1 MVFAFKGTRLMTCIY
16 KAFRRQEGRE
26 STGEMATSPR
36 RQASQVSGAAMAAG
50 VRPKEPPPMVVQGDF
65 RKVSGISTEIFRQIE
80 TVENDHDAT
89 TAAALEA
96 VERRGEM
103 VVRLLDPR
111 HLGRAAAEAAKK
123 FLALQDAKHFV
134 HLVEIVKRPGQTLGL
149 YIREGN
155 GLERSDGVFISRIA
169 LESAVYNSGCLKVGD
184 EILAVNMVDV
194 TRMSLDDVV
203 IIMSIPRRL
212 VLVTRQ
218 RKAGK
223 GGVVSPH
230 LQPRSEHK
238 PPPVV
243 VIKKELRED
252 DEMDDAD
259 DSSSR
264 RHGGDGR
271 EMLPSSRS
279 RLGLGLTGLDTAQDL
294 ALESNGDTANGL
306 GLADLYYN
314 SRPEHATDQTSATA
328 SWPYQ
333 PPPPPVITEQPKPS
347 SIPQHFQPYD
357 RGYPKTLESLAEK
370 VHAFYSGPTQPAT
383 GSSRRLSQ
391 PSRSYYGGRKVMP
404 RSGSDQHLPRVEYG
418 LSSTPHTLLRSSLK
432 AGTAG
437 AASSYSASR
446 YRSEQPFSA
455 GTLTR
460 RHRPSL
466 DYASDTEATCTSSPR
481 TSYSYYR
488 QGLSTPTTS
497 RTPTLSRAHTGTA
510 VVGGA
515 VSAALRS
522 NSLPRDHRGR
532 SHHTAQQARH
542 HVVHF
547 ERDSRVAPSST
558 GLIDQEDSD
567 GAVSAPELPVTRKER
582 GRIPSSPSVFTAD
595 EYRAWLQRTP
605 STSAIYERLRA
616 SRDVLQAQRAQRFT
630 YSAENLL
637 DRTRQE
643 QPYYSYRP
651 HVTST
656 LDRHQYSSRS
666 GSGTGLSTST
676 GRASSMRRMRHLLDL
691 ESRHIPNPSPTRTQ
705 DPRSHLL
712 DINPAEF
719 LKYKMDKPVTA
730 LGSEPNAPAEPG
742 ISGLLWVHLLAGR
755 GLRATT
761 STSAASTPSGTSA
774 IGGNATSG
782 LRDLY
787 CVLECD
793 RVHKARTVVRTGD
806 LVFDWD
812 ETFELDLVDNRELD
826 FLIYSWDPQ
835 YRHKLCYKGSVHL
848 ATLLRESP
856 IHQLALK
863 IEPRGTL
870 YLRLRHTDPHQTFKR
885 RGPVGLHL
893 LGRPGGKVLS
903 GATSGALFGADL
915 ETVVNRENLTGGVPG
930 GVATSVTIATQAS
943 SSVPIIIRRC
953 VEEVERRGLD
963 IIGLYRL
970 CGSASKKRILREAFE
985 RNARTVD
992 LSPDN
997 VPDINV
1003 ITGVLKDYLRE
1014 LPEPLFTK
1022 CLYQMM
1028 VDALS
1033 VCLPDDPEGNAKLM
1047 FSILDCLPK
1056 VNRCTLIFLM
1066 DHLALVV
1073 SQSERNKMSPQN
1085 LAICFGPVLM
1095 LQSEEGRE
1103 LDFNQPIN
1111 VLRYLLEIWPS
1122 KSVREVF
1129 APSPHLLASSQASS
1143 LPPSR
1148 LQPVIKAAPAVTSSA
1163 GGGLWS
1169 LGRGVRATTVSRGR
1183 KPPETS
1189 HPQQQVVIVS
1199 SPDSPTSEESS
1210 PSPSPESEV
1219 KKAVPP
1225 LTLQQRTSTLRKSS
1239 SVKKSGGFPGSL
1251 VGADSLL
1258 TPAGRSVEGE
1268 ALGNLTEDQQQH
1280 QIQTPT
1286 SSTTT
1291 EDSRKEG
1298 GREADEEGSDEVKEE
1313 DGDDEDG
1320 TCIEDIRATRMEE
1333 E

>member
-1 MVFAFKGTRLMTCIY
+1 MLCCG
-16 KAFRRQEGRE
+16 RRKEGRE
-26 STGEMATSPR
+26 ATPEMATSPR
-36 RQASQVSGAAMAAG
+36 RQASQVPGSTT

-111 HLGRAAAEAAKK
+111 HMGRAASEAAKR

-155 GLERSDGVFISRIA
+155 GLDRSDGVFISRIA

-194 TRMSLDDVV
+194 THMSLDDVV

-252 DEMDDAD
+252 DDMDEEDM
-259 DSSSR
+259 SSR
-264 RHGGDGR
+264 RRGGDGR
-271 EMLPSSRS
+271 ETSSSRS
-279 RLGLGLTGLDTAQDL
+279 RLGLGLTGLGSTQDL
-294 ALESNGDTANGL
+294 GMDSNGDATTNGL

-314 SRPEHATDQTSATA
+314 SRPEHSGDRPSATA
-328 SWPYQ
+328 SWSYQ

-347 SIPQHFQPYD
+347 STPQHFQPYD
-357 RGYPKTLESLAEK
+357 RNYPKTLESLAEK
-370 VHAFYSGPTQPAT
+370 VHAFYTGPPT
-383 GSSRRLSQ
+383 GTTSSRRMSAGPQ
-391 PSRSYYGGRKVMP
+391 PTSLRQQQQQAYGARRAMP
-404 RSGSDQHLPRVEYG
+404 RSGSDQHLPRVEYDYG
-418 LSSTPHTLLRSSLK
+418 TGGTSHTMLRSSLK
-432 AGTAG
+432 YG
-437 AASSYSASR
+437 SR
-446 YRSEQPFSA
+446 YRDVSAQRQPLG
-455 GTLTR
+455 GTLAR

-481 TSYSYYR
+481 SSYYYYHHR
-488 QGLSTPTTS
+488 TPPAAS
-497 RTPTLSRAHTGTA
+497 RTPTLSRSPHIGSGTA
-510 VVGGA
+510 TTGLSTPSGGT
-515 VSAALRS
+515 LRS

-532 SHHTAQQARH
+532 SQQGRH
-542 HVVHF
+542 HVVRF
-547 ERDSRVAPSST
+547 EREARGST
-558 GLIDQEDSD
+558 GASVGGSLLDQEDSD
-567 GAVSAPELPVTRKER
+567 GAVSAPELPVTRRER

-605 STSAIYERLRA
+605 STSAIYERIRA
-616 SRDVLQAQRAQRFT
+616 SRDVLQSQRAQRFT

-637 DRTRQE
+637 DRARE
-643 QPYYSYRP
+643 EKPYYSYRP
-651 HVTST
+651 HLTST
-656 LDRHQYSSRS
+656 LDRHQYSSARTGGGTGGLS
-666 GSGTGLSTST
+666 GSATTS
-676 GRASSMRRMRHLLDL
+676 RATSMRRMKHLLDL
-691 ESRHIPNPSPTRTQ
+691 EARHIPNPSPTRTQ
-705 DPRSHLL
+705 DPRSRLL

-719 LKYKMDKPVTA
+719 LKYKMDKPSTSLV
-730 LGSEPNAPAEPG
+730 EPG
-742 ISGLLWVHLLAGR
+742 APTEPGVSGLLWVHLLAGR
-755 GLRATT
+755 GLRATP
-761 STSAASTPSGTSA
+761 SSAATTPSTPSGPPSIGDSTS
-774 IGGNATSG
+774 TG

-812 ETFELDLVDNRELD
+812 ETFELDLVNNRELD
-826 FLIYSWDPQ
+826 LLIYSWDPQ

-885 RGPVGLHL
+885 RGMPGLL
-893 LGRPGGKVLS
+893 LGRPGGKALS
-903 GATSGALFGADL
+903 GASGFLFGADL
-915 ETVVNRENLTGGVPG
+915 DTVVARESLTGGVPG
-930 GVATSVTIATQAS
+930 GVATSVTLATQSAS
-943 SSVPIIIRRC
+943 AVPIIIRRC

-970 CGSASKKRILREAFE
+970 CGSATKKRILREAFE

-1047 FSILDCLPK
+1047 FSILDCLPR

-1085 LAICFGPVLM
+1085 LAIVFGPVLM

-1111 VLRYLLEIWPS
+1111 VLRYLLEIWPN
-1122 KSVREVF
+1122 KSVREFF
-1129 APSPHLLASSQASS
+1129 APSPHLLASSQQQP
-1143 LPPSR
+1143 LLPSR
-1148 LQPVIKAAPAVTSSA
+1148 LPPVLKAPPAVTSSPA
-1163 GGGLWS
+1163 GVAQWS
-1169 LGRGVRATTVSRGR
+1169 LGRGGRGTASRGR
-1183 KPPETS
+1183 KTPEAS
-1189 HPQQQVVIVS
+1189 LPVGPQQQVVVVS

-1219 KKAVPP
+1219 KQSIPAQRAG
-1225 LTLQQRTSTLRKSS
+1225 TLGKEQLPEATS
-1239 SVKKSGGFPGSL
+1239 P
-1251 VGADSLL
+1251 
-1258 TPAGRSVEGE
+1258 
-1268 ALGNLTEDQQQH
+1268 QQQV
-1280 QIQTPT
+1280 QTPT

-1291 EDSRKEG
+1291 EDSRKGEA

-1313 DGDDEDG
+1313 DADDEDG
-1320 TCIEDIRATRMEE
+1320 IGTEDDVHTTTTEE
-1333 E
+1333 EEE